1 MSSSTPSPP
10 HEVGARTRA
19 AHDARQAADARLVT
33 ELAQCAGGDVEAFGR
48 VYDATV
54 GRLFALALVLTRA
67 PDEAERLLRRT
78 YLSAWST
85 VSRFDPQRSSA
96 AAWLATILCEAA
108 VDPTVS

>member
-10 HEVGARTRA
+10 PEVERLRA
-19 AHDARQAADARLVT
+19 AHDSRRDADARLAT

-78 YLSAWST
+78 YLSAWTT

-96 AAWLATILCEAA
+96 AAWLAAILCEAA
-108 VDPTVS
+108 VDPSLA